1 MSLSPSISGCSYALS
16 DDEEIYDVIQWPKQG
31 GFYAKPLQEGKL
43 VQQFKLWLAEDV
55 DSEDMPLTGQSVVDV
70 LSDYMERFHEHILG
84 ELQKTTIVRN
94 YSVEDYRYILTVPA
108 IWSDQAKAIMRSV
121 FSRAGIIGSEDP
133 PDRLTMISEP
143 EAAALYCERKYNAW
157 NLQHGD
163 RFMIVDAGG
172 GTVDLIIYEIE
183 QQGDRRTLNELTKG
197 HGGMCG
203 SAHIDNNMRKLLNKT
218 FGSCIETMPSCTL
231 EMIMETFV
239 EKIKFNVDLSAHP
252 QLAIIL
258 RRRRS
263 AIGSSSG
270 SMSEGKILLTAE
282 ELKKE
287 VYGPVFQQVVDLVET
302 QLQEACVFINAMFL
316 VGGFGCSEYLYNTLR
331 DKFSNTVGVVV
342 MPPRG
347 ELAVVR
353 GAVYSLLCPG
363 VITSKILRRTYGVRT
378 RLPFEE
384 GLDPE
389 ESAIVTKD
397 GVKRCGTR
405 FDLIARKGSRIRL
418 DRKISR
424 TFWVA
429 YPKHTEVDMY
439 AYDGDYA
446 VPRQITDPG
455 VVKIA
460 DFPVKMPILHDLSY
474 GDRVNLEIDFIFG
487 LTELQINVSM
497 AGSRFQF
504 ISLLDA
510 ELND

>member
-31 GFYAKPLQEGKL
+31 GFYAKVPTLLYYRTKSGRCMDWGNGARLHSFKPLQEGKL

-239 EKIKFNVDLSAHP
+239 EKIK
-252 QLAIIL
+252 
-258 RRRRS
+258 
-263 AIGSSSG
+263 
-270 SMSEGKILLTAE
+270 EGKILLTAE